1 MFIMIGI
8 RICANGQVYAQLGV
22 GAYLPAPTGAGTM
35 ARILPDPQLFLVTSL
50 KVNDL
55 WVSINMDSELQDA

>member
-1 MFIMIGI
+1 
-8 RICANGQVYAQLGV
+8 VYAQLGV

>member
-1 MFIMIGI
+1 MRSLVLVPMM
-8 RICANGQVYAQLGV
+8 
-22 GAYLPAPTGAGTM
+22 APTGADTM

-50 KVNDL
+50 KVKDL

>member
-1 MFIMIGI
+1 MEKF
-8 RICANGQVYAQLGV
+8 ALNGHVYAQLRWCAETGQPQ
-22 GAYLPAPTGAGTM
+22 LPRHM

-55 WVSINMDSELQDA
+55 WVSINMDSEMQDA